1 MTHIIPDP
9 ESLYKDMAIIWVP
22 LTIRGSHV
30 FWDSLKIPLICC
42 FASRMETSISLL
54 ISYSMITQALQKNEA
69 KSEKKTSLT
78 HRTIGSMYG
87 IFPYIYQK
95 FMPNEGKYPINGSY
109 G

>member
-1 MTHIIPDP
+1 MGPAYHKGVPCLLGFP
-9 ESLYKDMAIIWVP
+9 ENPTDLLFRFEDGDVYFFVDILLYDY
-22 LTIRGSHV
+22 TG
-30 FWDSLKIPLICC
+30 
-42 FASRMETSISLL
+42 FAKKR
-54 ISYSMITQALQKNEA
+54 
-69 KSEKKTSLT
+69 SEVGKKTSLT